1 MKATKPS
8 DLRGLTDVELRNQ
21 IKENERSLV
30 DMQFKKAV
38 GQLESTAAIRT
49 VRRDVARLKTILRQR
64 ELNKG

>member
-21 IKENERSLV
+21 ITENERSLV